1 MGLFLGRLKARLIVL
16 IAADDRGMLAPGE
29 TWQGLMSRALTRAV
43 AELTERLGGDMDS
56 GIEAWQWG
64 HVHQAR
70 PAHTLSASRPD
81 LADLLNPPPIP
92 SSGDG
97 DTPLAGG
104 YAAANFATVTSLSVA
119 RYSYDTADWENS
131 LWVVPLGASGH
142 PGSPHYHDQSEAWRK
157 VEMIPMEYDWAG
169 IADNSETQQ
178 HLEPA

>member
-1 MGLFLGRLKARLIVL
+1 
-16 IAADDRGMLAPGE
+16 
-29 TWQGLMSRALTRAV
+29 MSRALTRAV
-43 AELTERLGGDMDS
+43 AELAARLGGDMDS

-64 HVHQAR
+64 RVHLAK
-70 PAHTLSASRPD
+70 PTHTLSASRPD
-81 LADLLNPPPIP
+81 LAELLNPPPIP

-119 RYSYDTADWENS
+119 RYSYDTADWDNS

-142 PGSPHYHDQSEAWRK
+142 PGSPHYHDQSESWRK
-157 VEMIPMEYDWAG
+157 VEMVPMEYDWAG

-178 HLEPA
+178 RLEPG